1 MKDIIY
7 YEDYF
12 SNKQYEE
19 VKQDLFNN
27 RTDDCGWKT
36 KDDVPEE
43 MVFETLTEI
52 YREDW
57 NLLAAALKEEFKSG
71 CFILMGTNGRWYGPV
86 ECGSFIQSFQDLMR
100 GLKHLD
106 SLKIYE
112 HNGHFYIE
120 GSHHDGSDKYELKRL
135 TNKGIQLAE
144 KHDYAHNQQLHKTIM
159 SYNFFSALPHFNKR
173 FMYL

>member
-12 SNKQYEE
+12 DDKQYEE

-27 RTDDCGWKT
+27 NAETYGWKT
-36 KDDVPEE
+36 KDDVPDE

-57 NLLAAALKEEFKSG
+57 YLLAAALKEEFKSG

-112 HNGHFYIE
+112 HKGHFYIE
-120 GSHHDGSDKYELKRL
+120 GSHHDGMDKYELKRL

-144 KHDYAHNQQLHKTIM
+144 KHDYAHNKQQHKTIM

>member
-12 SNKQYEE
+12 DDKQYEE
-19 VKQDLFNN
+19 VKQDIFNN
-27 RTDDCGWKT
+27 NAETYGWKT
-36 KDDVPEE
+36 KDDVPDE
-43 MVFETLTEI
+43 MIFETLIDI

-71 CFILMGTNGRWYGPV
+71 CFILMGTCGTWHGAV

-100 GLKHLD
+100 GLRHLD

-112 HNGHFYIE
+112 HKGHFYIE
-120 GSHHDGSDKYELKRL
+120 GSHHDGTDKYELKRL

-144 KHDYAHNQQLHKTIM
+144 KYDYAHNKQLHKTIM
-159 SYNFFSALPHFNKR
+159 NYNFFSSLPRFNKR